1 MTTNRAATE
10 HNYPFARVWSTGTLV
25 VVLFFVSIGLLLPG
39 CATTSDSAEDP
50 EEAVERVRKENEVG
64 EAALAKLAGAYGV
77 VRQDEATRYLNLMLK
92 SLALYVE
99 RQELQYNAGILA
111 TEQVNAFALP
121 GGFVLVNLGTLRQI
135 RTPGE
140 LAGILAHELGHVN
153 HKHILENVTI
163 EVEQSF
169 AETLARLLSGS
180 RQVITSAMGQINEQ
194 IEERLF
200 IEGYASE
207 DEFEADRY
215 AVELLQ
221 AVGLSARPYYE
232 YLQRLSAEQDAHY
245 MENLDQTHPSVSQR
259 LDRIKPLLRDD
270 LPDLPV
276 TPEFTEFMSIIQS
289 VELPA

>member
-1 MTTNRAATE
+1 
-10 HNYPFARVWSTGTLV
+10 LV